1 MATMTRTRSVPK
13 AVLVVGDAAMFVLWA
28 ALGLAH
34 HAEGITLAG
43 LGRNA
48 GYVMLGWFVVAV
60 ALRTYTRRGVTRFL
74 ATWAGG
80 VTLGVVIRW
89 VALRRPVNGDE
100 FAFLLVTLIVTL
112 VLLAA
117 WRAVI
122 ALIERR
128 RVATA
133 RAAQGP

>member
-1 MATMTRTRSVPK
+1 VPAT
-13 AVLVVGDAAMFVLWA
+13 VLVVGDAAMFVLWA

-48 GYVMLGWFVVAV
+48 GYVMLGWFAVAV
-60 ALRTYTRRGVTRFL
+60 ALRTYTRRGVTRFV

-89 VALRRPVNGDE
+89 IALRRPVTGDE

-112 VLLAA
+112 VLLVV
-117 WRAVI
+117 WRASV
-122 ALIERR
+122 AL
-128 RVATA
+128 VA
-133 RAAQGP
+133 RARMGG

>member
-1 MATMTRTRSVPK
+1 MPAT
-13 AVLVVGDAAMFVLWA
+13 VLVVGDAAMFVLWA

-48 GYVMLGWFVVAV
+48 GYVMLGWFAVAV
-60 ALRTYTRRGVTRFL
+60 ALRTYTRRGVTRFV

-89 VALRRPVNGDE
+89 IALRRPVTGDE

-112 VLLAA
+112 ALLVV
-117 WRAVI
+117 WRASV
-122 ALIERR
+122 AL
-128 RVATA
+128 VAPA
-133 RAAQGP
+133 RMGG